1 MTAEEIEQT
10 IRDFGEETTRELK
23 QVLMAL
29 KFMAQTIILFTNLFL
44 LTIIEEMMFGLI
56 TINSYCCYR

>member
-10 IRDFGEETTRELK
+10 IRDFGEATRRAIEAG
-23 QVLMAL
+23 LMAL

-56 TINSYCCYR
+56 TINSLLLL

>member
-1 MTAEEIEQT
+1 MTAEEIDKLLETLVKQLEEQ
-10 IRDFGEETTRELK
+10 LK

-56 TINSYCCYR
+56 TINSLLLL

>member
-10 IRDFGEETTRELK
+10 IRDFGKQLEEQLK

-56 TINSYCCYR
+56 TINSLLLL